1 VFSLQ
6 VMLKID
12 DSHEMSHVDRFSDGE
27 FLVSDC
33 CKQNKNINRSK
44 FDRVSST
51 KSTPNGLCIFNIK

>member
-1 VFSLQ
+1 
-6 VMLKID
+6 MLKID

-51 KSTPNGLCIFNIK
+51 KSTPNGLCIFNLK